1 MLSFKSNSIKLLM
14 NILTII
20 NTTIL
25 TLLILVI
32 YYMYVN
38 KEQIIDYIKNQVLE
52 LVKDIDLNKVIQN
65 PKISNLFTTYYNKDQ
80 DQSPF

>member
-1 MLSFKSNSIKLLM
+1 MLSFTSNSIKLLM
-14 NILTII
+14 NILTLI

-38 KEQIIDYIKNQVLE
+38 KEQIIDYIKNQVLD
-52 LVKDIDLNKVIQN
+52 LVKDIDLNKVILN